1 MNILIAPDS
10 FKGSI
15 SARQFCDIGEKA
27 IKRLIPNARV
37 TKLPMADGGEGTVEA
52 LVSALDGKIVTLQV
66 TAPHGESV
74 IASYGYII
82 NDHMAIIEMASASG
96 LPLIPDSRNNPME
109 TTTYGTGEL
118 IKDALNRG
126 CKKILLGIGGS
137 GTNDGG
143 LGALTALG
151 AIFTDEEDRPIPYG
165 GRGCLLLKNIDLT
178 GLDSRLRD
186 TEIIIACDV
195 ENPLFGKN
203 GAAYIYGPQKGAT
216 QEMLPLLDDGLRNL
230 SDCIE
235 RIFGVSVKNVPGG
248 GAAGGFGGGFVG
260 ILGAKLMLGFDM
272 INQYIGVEERI
283 QKGDYDLIITGEG
296 QINGQTIQGKL
307 PYQIARIGKMCGCPV
322 ICIAGSVGQMDEALY
337 DEGMTAVFSIVNEP
351 MSLDRAME
359 EVTDLLDKCICNI
372 IRLYKI
378 RQ

>member
-1 MNILIAPDS
+1 MNILIASDS

-15 SARQFCDIGEKA
+15 SARRFCDIGEEA
-27 IKRLIPNARV
+27 IKRLMPNASV

-52 LVSALDGKIVTLQV
+52 LVSALDGEILSLGV
-66 TAPHGESV
+66 TAPHGERV
-74 IASYGYII
+74 MASYGYIK
-82 NDHMAIIEMASASG
+82 NSHMAVIEMASASG
-96 LPLIPDSRNNPME
+96 LPLVPDASRNPME

-118 IKDALNRG
+118 IKDALDRG

-151 AIFTDEEDRPIPYG
+151 GRFTDEEDRPIPYG
-165 GRGCLLLKNIDLT
+165 GQGCLLLRNIDLT
-178 GLDSRLRD
+178 GLDNRLRD

-203 GAAYIYGPQKGAT
+203 GAAYVYGPQKGAT

-230 SDCIE
+230 SDCIK
-235 RIFGVSVKNVPGG
+235 RAFGISVENIAGG
-248 GAAGGFGGGFVG
+248 GAAGGFGAGFVG
-260 ILGAKLMLGFDM
+260 ILGAKLMPGFDM
-272 INQYIGVEERI
+272 INRYIGVEERI
-283 QKGDYDLIITGEG
+283 NKGQYDLIITGEG
-296 QINGQTIQGKL
+296 QINSQTIQGKL
-307 PYQIARIGKMCGCPV
+307 PYQIARIGKKYGCPV
-322 ICIAGSVGQMDEALY
+322 ICIAGSVGQMDDALY

-359 EVTDLLDKCICNI
+359 EASDLLDKCISNI
-372 IRLYKI
+372 MRLYL
-378 RQ
+378 